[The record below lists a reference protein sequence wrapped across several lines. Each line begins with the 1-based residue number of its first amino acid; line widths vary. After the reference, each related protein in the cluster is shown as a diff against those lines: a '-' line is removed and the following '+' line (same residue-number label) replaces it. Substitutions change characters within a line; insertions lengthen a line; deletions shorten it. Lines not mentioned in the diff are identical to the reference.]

1 MGRIEELATRYRNH
15 ISAPWQRNLAGDQ
28 KTIFVVYPKEDERK
42 LRARFELFEMA
53 TTGAEHKWK
62 LFNFTKTF
70 ATWMAKT
77 EYRDLYF
84 ESPEDLTMK
93 LQSGFLQYAAQE
105 LRNELTSSD
114 VDEKTVV
121 AVYGVSSLY
130 GFSKVSLILKEV
142 IHDIRGRLLLF
153 FPGEFEN
160 NNYRLLDARDG
171 WNYLAVPITLHN
183 GVSDS

>member
-15 ISAPWQRNLAGDQ
+15 ISAPWQRNLSGDQ

-42 LRARFELFEMA
+42 LRARLELFEMA
-53 TTGAEHKWK
+53 TIATGHKWRS
-62 LFNFTKTF
+62 FNFTKTF
-70 ATWMAKT
+70 ATWMANT
-77 EYRDLYF
+77 EYRELYF

-93 LQSGFLQYAAQE
+93 LRGDFLQFAAQE
-105 LRNELTSSD
+105 LRKALMAPEVNGD
-114 VDEKTVV
+114 TVV
-121 AVYGVSSLY
+121 AVYGVAGLY
-130 GFSKVSLILKEV
+130 GFTKVSLILKEV
-142 IHDIRGRLLLF
+142 VHDIRGRLLLF
-153 FPGEFEN
+153 FPGEFDN

>member
-1 MGRIEELATRYRNH
+1 
-15 ISAPWQRNLAGDQ
+15 
-28 KTIFVVYPKEDERK
+28 
-42 LRARFELFEMA
+42 MA
-53 TTGAEHKWK
+53 
-62 LFNFTKTF
+62 N
-70 ATWMAKT
+70 T

-105 LRNELTSSD
+105 LRKELTNSD
-114 VDEKTVV
+114 VDTKTVV
-121 AVYGVSSLY
+121 AVYGVASLY
-130 GFSKVSLILKEV
+130 GFTKASLILKEV

-153 FPGEFEN
+153 FPGEFDN